1 MQYVDEII
9 RIIIILS
16 TFKIYYNIKSLLNN
30 KLWLWLSIIVL
41 AVIALIFTFSDSLFH
56 YIEQQNDV
64 ADRNDVILPLD
75 INLEEVNVL
84 SVSNNTSVLEIKFKI
99 HNPNTRSII
108 LQILKYE
115 LYGNDILIHAGQIGE
130 RMIGMLSASNYFTIL
145 NNNDL
150 VLKDKI
156 KLHNNSQIEDVWD
169 YVIDSDI
176 TWHVKGKLFFNLSS
190 MTSGAENE
198 IDFELYK

>member
-1 MQYVDEII
+1 M
-9 RIIIILS
+9 
-16 TFKIYYNIKSLLNN
+16 NN
-30 KLWLWLSIIVL
+30 KLWIWLSIIVL
-41 AVIALIFTFSDSLFH
+41 AVIALIFTFSDSLFQ

-84 SVSNNTSVLEIKFKI
+84 SVSNNTYVLEIKFKI

>member
-30 KLWLWLSIIVL
+30 KLWLCLSIIVL
-41 AVIALIFTFSDSLFH
+41 AVIALIFTFSDSLFQ

-75 INLEEVNVL
+75 INLEEVNIL

-130 RMIGMLSASNYFTIL
+130 RMIGMLSTSNYFTIL